1 MANNK
6 EGICH
11 LVGAGPG
18 DPGLLTV
25 RGREVLERAGV
36 VVYDNLVNPELL
48 AFAPEQAELIYA
60 GKKSGDHAMTQEDI
74 NRLLVEK
81 TKAGHRVVRLKGGDP
96 FVFARGAEEALEL
109 ARAGLRFEVV
119 PGVSSAIAGPA
130 AAGIPVTMRSINTVL
145 TIFTGHRDPADGDAA
160 EVYAQIGAA
169 PGTKVMLMGME
180 HLGGI
185 ADAMLRGGAPP
196 ETPAA
201 VIRQATRGDQQSVA
215 GTLAD
220 IAGLARKA
228 GLSAPAV
235 VIFGEVVALAP
246 ELLPALIR
254 PLTGRRIVVTRSRA
268 QASKLSTALRD
279 LGADVYE
286 MPLIKRE
293 PPPDLR
299 EFAELV
305 QDAHAYEWLV
315 FTSANGVDVF
325 FEIFDKLYDDARE
338 IGGARFAAVGAA
350 TAQRLKERHYH
361 VDLVAENFH
370 AASLAET
377 FRKQTDVENVKMLVV
392 RPEEASGELASALSK
407 MGAIVDEAI
416 AYRTV
421 PEKEDRT
428 RARERLVSEGADLV
442 VFTSSSTVRNFFA
455 LKLPLP
461 SGVKFASI
469 GPVTTRTLK
478 ECGARPALE
487 AARHDVPGLVE
498 AIQSYLSR

>member
-18 DPGLLTV
+18 DPGLLTL
-25 RGREVLERAGV
+25 RGREVLGRADV

-48 AFAPEQAELIYA
+48 GFAPEAAELIYA
-60 GKKSGDHAMTQEDI
+60 GKKSGDHAMAQEEI
-74 NRLLVEK
+74 NRLLVKK

-109 ARAGLRFEVV
+109 ARTGLRFEVV

-130 AAGIPVTMRSINTVL
+130 AAGVPVTMRSINTAL
-145 TIFTGHRDPADGDAA
+145 TIFTGHRDPAEGDAA
-160 EVYAQIGAA
+160 EFYARIGAA

-180 HLGGI
+180 HLDGI
-185 ADAMLRGGAPP
+185 AAAMIKGGAPAQ
-196 ETPAA
+196 TPAA
-201 VIRQATRGDQQSVA
+201 VIHQATRGDQQTVA
-215 GTLAD
+215 GTLGD
-220 IAGLARKA
+220 IAARAREAGLA
-228 GLSAPAV
+228 APAV
-235 VIFGEVVALAP
+235 VVIGEVVALAP
-246 ELLPALIR
+246 ELLAAMAR
-254 PLTGRRIVVTRSRA
+254 PLAGRRIVVTRSRA
-268 QASKLSTALRD
+268 QASKLSAALRD

-286 MPLIKRE
+286 MPLIKRD

-338 IGGARFAAVGAA
+338 IGGAKFAAVGAA

-370 AASLAET
+370 ATSLAEA
-377 FRKQTDVENVKMLVV
+377 FRQQTDVENVKILVV
-392 RPEEASGELASALSK
+392 RPEETSGELASALSK

-421 PEKEDRT
+421 PETGDRT

-461 SGVKFASI
+461 SDVKFASI

-478 ECGARPALE
+478 ECGGRPAVE
-487 AARHDVPGLVE
+487 AERHDVPGLVE